1 MMNLDDSSGTAAQL
15 GIMGI
20 PTLKYFK
27 DGKVLGTLAGV
38 VSKERI
44 EELLKKGF

>member
-1 MMNLDDSSGTAAQL
+1 MNLDDSAGTAGQL

-27 DGKVLGTLAGV
+27 GGKVIGTLAGM
-38 VSKERI
+38 VSRERI